1 MPPKPKS
8 LTPILF
14 LALVLLYFISGK
26 LALKFAFLNA
36 SASAV
41 WPCAGLALAALLL
54 FGYRVWPAI
63 FAGAFLVNFTTAVT
77 ALTSLGIASGNTL
90 EALAGCYLVNRFA
103 AGQLV
108 FQRSQNIFKFVLLA
122 GMLSTAIGATIGS
135 ATLVMG
141 GLAEPS
147 RYFSIW
153 ITWWLGDG
161 VGAIIVT
168 PLVLLWIEN
177 PR

>member
-14 LALVLLYFISGK
+14 LALVLLYFVSGK

-63 FAGAFLVNFTTAVT
+63 FAGAFLVNFTTAGTV
-77 ALTSLGIASGNTL
+77 LTSLDIASGNTL
-90 EALAGCYLVNRFA
+90 EALVGCYLVNRFA
-103 AGQLV
+103 DGKNA
-108 FQRSQNIFKFVLLA
+108 FQRSQNIFKFVLFVGIISA
-122 GMLSTAIGATIGS
+122 AIGASIGS
-135 ATLVMG
+135 ATLVFG
-141 GLAEPS
+141 KLAELS
-147 RYFSIW
+147 RYSSIW
-153 ITWWLGDG
+153 F
-161 VGAIIVT
+161 
-168 PLVLLWIEN
+168 
-177 PR
+177 

>member
-77 ALTSLGIASGNTL
+77 VLTSLGIASGNTL

-103 AGQLV
+103 DGKNA
-108 FQRSQNIFKFVLLA
+108 FQRSQNIFRFVLFA
-122 GMLSTAIGATIGS
+122 GMISAAISASVGT

-141 GLAEPS
+141 GLADWTHYS
-147 RYFSIW
+147 
-153 ITWWLGDG
+153 
-161 VGAIIVT
+161 
-168 PLVLLWIEN
+168 
-177 PR
+177 